1 MQLRLDAILTERNL
15 VRSRRVARDLIKDGK
30 VKVNGEV
37 IKKQGKRFD
46 SNIEV
51 VITDLPKYVS
61 RAGYKLEHAL
71 KEFGITP
78 KDKIALDVGASTG
91 GFTDCLLQGGA
102 KKVYAVEIGTGQLAD
117 ELREDTRIVS
127 MENTDIRNV
136 KKLPDEIDLAVIDV
150 SFISLTLVIP
160 QVVNLVCPGAD
171 IVALIK
177 PQFEAHKSYRKGGVI
192 KNADL
197 HAEAVKKI
205 RSHAS
210 EIGLKVLKTTESP
223 IKGSAGNQEFLIHL
237 KTV

>member
-1 MQLRLDAILTERNL
+1 
-15 VRSRRVARDLIKDGK
+15 
-30 VKVNGEV
+30 
-37 IKKQGKRFD
+37 
-46 SNIEV
+46 
-51 VITDLPKYVS
+51 
-61 RAGYKLEHAL
+61 
-71 KEFGITP
+71 
-78 KDKIALDVGASTG
+78 
-91 GFTDCLLQGGA
+91 
-102 KKVYAVEIGTGQLAD
+102 
-117 ELREDTRIVS
+117 

-136 KKLPDEIDLAVIDV
+136 KKLPDEIDLAVLDV
-150 SFISLTLVIP
+150 SFLSLTLVIP
-160 QVVNLVCPGAD
+160 QVVNLVCPVAD

-237 KTV
+237 IPVANTKNQI